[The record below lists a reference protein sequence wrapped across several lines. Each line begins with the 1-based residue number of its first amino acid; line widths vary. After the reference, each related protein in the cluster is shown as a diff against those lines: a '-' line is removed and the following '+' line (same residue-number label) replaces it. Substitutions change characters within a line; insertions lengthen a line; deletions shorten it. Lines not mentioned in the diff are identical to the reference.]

1 MQPFPGE
8 LPLTRVIGQVF
19 TLLLQRHLPGVHD
32 DGQVASL
39 DVCMGW
45 LGDGYG
51 DSSLTWPYHPGF
63 SKIVPRTDGLSLG
76 TPDIGGDRWTTS
88 CPLTVQPGGVWG
100 ASQDTRLPGEPG

>member
-19 TLLLQRHLPGVHD
+19 TLLLQRHLPRVHD

-39 DVCMGW
+39 DVCVGW

-63 SKIVPRTDGLSLG
+63 SETVPRTDGLSLG
-76 TPDIGGDRWTTS
+76 APGVGGDRWTNLS
-88 CPLTVQPGGVWG
+88 SNSAAWRGLGG
-100 ASQDTRLPGEPG
+100 LPGYKASR